1 MLIELEQKDDIVI
14 VRFQGRIATGADS
27 EYLGTK
33 LEEVRNRRSDKVL
46 ADFREVSSIGST
58 GIGFV
63 VAVYTSVTKMPGG
76 RFVLMG
82 ANSRVREVLELTS
95 LSTIIPLAD
104 DMKSGLA
111 VLQQPNSAG
120 GAAGLGGAGQRL

>member
-33 LEEVRNRRSDKVL
+33 LEEVRNRHSDKVL

-63 VAVYTSVTKMPGG
+63 VAVYTSVMKMPGG

>member
-1 MLIELEQKDDIVI
+1 MLIELQQKDDIVI
-14 VRFQGRIATGADS
+14 LRFQGRIATGADS

-63 VAVYTSVTKMPGG
+63 VGVYTSVVKIPGG
-76 RFVLMG
+76 RFVLIG
-82 ANSRVREVLELTS
+82 ANSRVREVLELTR

-104 DMKSGLA
+104 DVNSGLV
-111 VLQQPNSAG
+111 VLQQPNSESDAT
-120 GAAGLGGAGQRL
+120 APGL